1 MEDINLKQI
10 GIVENDGRKPF
21 IKIEKKYIP
30 GLIGLE
36 GFSHLNIIWCFH
48 KSKNNQFLNEMV
60 LQSPYKKG
68 PEIIGTFATRSPDRP
83 NPLALSI
90 AQVKKIDFDK
100 GIINLWWIDADSGSP
115 VLDIKPYTPSADKVE
130 RPIVPEWCKH
140 WPKNIEGS
148 ADFEWEKEFNF

>member
-1 MEDINLKQI
+1 MMEDINLKQI
-10 GIVENDGRKPF
+10 GIVENDGRKPL

-36 GFSHLNIIWCFH
+36 GFSHLKIIWCFH
-48 KSKNNQFLNEMV
+48 KSKNNQFVNKMV

-90 AQVKKIDFDK
+90 AQVKK
-100 GIINLWWIDADSGSP
+100 N
-115 VLDIKPYTPSADKVE
+115 
-130 RPIVPEWCKH
+130 
-140 WPKNIEGS
+140 
-148 ADFEWEKEFNF
+148 